1 MDPVWGWIARLTLA
15 ALFAA
20 AGLSKLYRPAAFRA
34 AVADYDLVPARAVAP
49 VALAL
54 ASAEVAGALLLLVPA
69 TRMAGASLLWAML
82 ALFSAAIAISIRRG
96 RLDIDCGCWLFGAAH
111 QGAQRHIGWP
121 TVARNG
127 GLAALVLV
135 AVLPGTLR
143 PLDAI
148 DWLTVSAGASAVLGL
163 FAIAAQLGLNGRLLA
178 GLKAAQP

>member
-34 AVADYDLVPARAVAP
+34 AVAAYELVPSRAVAP

-54 ASAEVAGALLLLVPA
+54 ASAELVAALLLLVPA
-69 TRMAGASLLWAML
+69 SRMAGASLLWAML
-82 ALFSAAIAISIRRG
+82 ALFSTAIALSIQRG
-96 RLDIDCGCWLFGAAH
+96 RLDIDCGCWLFGAAD
-111 QGAQRHIGWP
+111 QSAQRHIGWP

-135 AVLPGTLR
+135 AVLPGTDRL
-143 PLDAI
+143 LDAI
-148 DWLTVSAGASAVLGL
+148 DWLTILAGALAALGL
-163 FAIAAQLGLNGRLLA
+163 FAVATQLGLNGRLLA
-178 GLKAAQP
+178 GLKAAKP